1 MGSVKFVRWLIYEGG
16 IMGDRNATAGP
27 IRLRS
32 GQAFDSPPLRFGSLR
47 MTIFKLVATPT
58 MEQPLFCGRNTD
70 GGCTEVRPP

>member
-1 MGSVKFVRWLIYEGG
+1 MR
-16 IMGDRNATAGP
+16 AGLWVTEMQPQVP